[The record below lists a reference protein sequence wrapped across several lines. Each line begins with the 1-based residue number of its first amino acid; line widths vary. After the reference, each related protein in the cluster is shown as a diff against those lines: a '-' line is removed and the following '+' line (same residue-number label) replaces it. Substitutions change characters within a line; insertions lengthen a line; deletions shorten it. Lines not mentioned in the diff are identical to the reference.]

1 MDSWGIS
8 FTAGNASSFGMSG
21 FMTQQVESYVNSHGG
36 SIVSL
41 FGGEMARNVAGK
53 LVVGYELYNGV
64 KDFVEWLSDAYD
76 LSDVDFSLS
85 DGYYGDVPL
94 NKNIQGGTAWSG
106 VGAGAYFT
114 EHSEASQG
122 YPEGY
127 GRCYFMNGTT
137 TVYQSS
143 AGSGFLFTGNYTAY
157 HEK

>member
-1 MDSWGIS
+1 MFYFHTKASADGLTASIIAGCSYALMDSWGIS

-41 FGGEMARNVAGK
+41 FGGEMAAECCWEN

-85 DGYYGDVPL
+85 DGYM
-94 NKNIQGGTAWSG
+94 
-106 VGAGAYFT
+106 
-114 EHSEASQG
+114 E
-122 YPEGY
+122 
-127 GRCYFMNGTT
+127 M
-137 TVYQSS
+137 
-143 AGSGFLFTGNYTAY
+143 GSV
-157 HEK
+157 K